1 MIEEIINM
9 LAGRKILIV
18 EDSRTIRL
26 QLKMILEREHATLV
40 EVGTEWG
47 LFTKIEEYGEVA
59 DLVMMDLVLNT
70 ENGLDIIRKLK
81 RNPKYKDIPIIIIT
95 EKVDVDTIL
104 EAKGLGVKSYLKKPI
119 KRAELISRINKVFE
133 APEEEKTEV
142 SET

>member
-1 MIEEIINM
+1 M
-9 LAGRKILIV
+9 LADKKILIV

-26 QLKMILEREHATLV
+26 QLKMILGRENVTLV

-59 DLVMMDLVLNT
+59 DLVIMDLVLNS

-81 RNPKYKDIPIIIIT
+81 TNPRYRDIPIIIIT

-104 EAKGLGVKSYLKKPI
+104 EAKKLGVKSYLRKPI

-133 APEEEKTEV
+133 VSTEESIEA
-142 SET
+142 SETQNL